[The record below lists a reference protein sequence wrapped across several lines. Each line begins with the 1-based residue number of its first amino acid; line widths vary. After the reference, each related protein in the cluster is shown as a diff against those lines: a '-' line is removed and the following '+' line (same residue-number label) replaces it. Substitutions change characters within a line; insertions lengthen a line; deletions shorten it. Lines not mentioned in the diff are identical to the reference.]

1 MTNLLIL
8 PLLLPLAAAALSL
21 LLPARAGPR
30 RALALLATG
39 ALTGVAF
46 WLLSTVWHQ
55 GLQVLRV
62 GGWEAPVGITLAADL
77 LSAMMVLLSAAMGFL
92 CVVYSAGSLE
102 ARQEAGAHYPLV
114 LVMLA
119 GVCGSFLTADLFN
132 LFVWFELML
141 VASFVLL
148 ALEAERERL
157 EACLKYMTL
166 SLLGSALFLIAL
178 ALLYAVGGSLNLAD
192 LAMRLPG
199 TRPPPLAM
207 AAAMLLLAVF
217 GLKAAAFPFSFW
229 LPAAYHTP
237 PVVVTALFSAMLTK
251 VGVYALY
258 RTFCLLFSG
267 DPGLTHPVLLAMAVL
282 SMGVGVMGAVVQYD
296 LRRLLSF
303 EIISQVGYL
312 LVGLALSSR
321 AALAAAIAYW
331 VHYVFAKSALFF
343 VTGAVERVTGTH
355 HLGKMGGLSRTH
367 PLLGLLFLVP
377 ALSLAGLPPF
387 SGFFAKMALLRAALR
402 DGAWGVAAVGA
413 VVGLATLY
421 IMMKVWREVFW
432 KPPLHEEAPAPRG
445 PAALLGPCV
454 VLALLMVG
462 LGLGARPLLVLS
474 DAAAGQL
481 LDRDT
486 YIHAVLGGEP

>member
-1 MTNLLIL
+1 MKNVLIL
-8 PLLLPLAAAALSL
+8 PVLIPLAAAAIGL
-21 LLPARAGPR
+21 LLPSRAGPR
-30 RALALLATG
+30 RALALAATA
-39 ALTGVAF
+39 ALTAVAAG
-46 WLLSTVWHQ
+46 LLHTVWRE
-55 GLQVLRV
+55 GVQVLRV

-77 LSAMMVLLSAAMGFL
+77 LSAMMVLLSGTMGLL

-102 ARQEAGAHYPLV
+102 ERQEAGAHYPLV

-199 TRPPPLAM
+199 TKQPPLAT

-229 LPAAYHTP
+229 LPASYHTP
-237 PVVVTALFSAMLTK
+237 PVVVTALFSALLTK
-251 VGVYALY
+251 VGVYALF
-258 RTFCLLFSG
+258 RTFPLLFSG
-267 DPGLTHPVLLAMAVL
+267 DPGLTQPVILGMAVL
-282 SMGVGVMGAVVQYD
+282 SMLVGVTGAVVQYD

-312 LVGLALSSR
+312 LAGLGLSTR

-331 VHYVFAKSALFF
+331 VHYVCAKSALFF
-343 VTGAVERVTGTH
+343 VTGALERVTGTH

-377 ALSLAGLPPF
+377 ALSLAGMPPF

-402 DGAWGVAAVGA
+402 AEMWGVAGVGAAVG
-413 VVGLATLY
+413 LLTLY
-421 IMMKVWREVFW
+421 ILIKVWREVFW
-432 KPPLHEEAPAPRG
+432 KTPPQEAQGPSG
-445 PAALLGPCV
+445 PAAMLGPCV

-462 LGLGARPLLVLS
+462 LGLGARPLFVLS

-486 YIHAVLGGEP
+486 YIHAVLGGDT

>member
-8 PLLLPLAAAALSL
+8 PVLIPLAAAALSL
-21 LLPARAGPR
+21 LLPARAGLR
-30 RALALLATG
+30 RALALGATA
-39 ALTGVAF
+39 ALTGVAA
-46 WLLSTVWHQ
+46 WLLSAVWHQ
-55 GLQVLRV
+55 GVQVLRV

-77 LSAMMVLLSAAMGFL
+77 LSAMMVLLSGAMSFL

-192 LAMRLPG
+192 LAQRLPG
-199 TRPPPLAM
+199 TRQPPLAT

-217 GLKAAAFPFSFW
+217 GLKSAAFPFSFW

-237 PVVVTALFSAMLTK
+237 PVAVTALFSAMLTK

-258 RTFCLLFSG
+258 RTFPLLFAG
-267 DPGLTHPVLLAMAVL
+267 DPGLTQPVILAMAVL
-282 SMGVGVMGAVVQYD
+282 SMVAGVAGAVVQYD
-296 LRRLLSF
+296 LRRLLAF

-312 LVGLALSSR
+312 LVGLGLSSR

-331 VHYVFAKSALFF
+331 VHYVCAKSALFF

-355 HLGKMGGLSRTH
+355 QLEKMGGLSRTH

-377 ALSLAGLPPF
+377 ALSLAGIPPF

-402 DGAWGVAAVGA
+402 AESWGVAAAGA
-413 VVGLATLY
+413 AVGLLTLY
-421 IMMKVWREVFW
+421 ILMKVWREVFW
-432 KPPLHEEAPAPRG
+432 KTPPQEARG
-445 PAALLGPCV
+445 TPGPLAMLGPCV
-454 VLALLMVG
+454 VLALVMVG
-462 LGLGARPLLVLS
+462 LGLGAQPLFVLS

-486 YIHAVLGGEP
+486 YIHAVLGGAP